1 MAAHYI
7 VEQVKD
13 WYRTGSI
20 SMYGNLLLND
30 RTIISIELYERSY
43 ELNPSISNRVI
54 GYVDNHR
61 TNFVST
67 LEFPMLQWNFISYAY
82 LHKIG
87 YMIRELSPFGRA
99 PLPNLKYIIHCI
111 TSKDTGITG
120 YEFQDKLVIEL
131 IDLDVAANN
140 LNLTKIVSSV
150 LGPKLLSE
158 NKIIEPDELDEIVG
172 RTRSQKPFADH
183 TWYDAWLIMFRY
195 FDKNERELSKEAL
208 KISQD
213 YERIFR
219 PYRVVYNTKTWQP
232 VPGLISVFIF
242 QLLTSSPP

>member
-1 MAAHYI
+1 
-7 VEQVKD
+7 
-13 WYRTGSI
+13 
-20 SMYGNLLLND
+20 
-30 RTIISIELYERSY
+30 
-43 ELNPSISNRVI
+43 
-54 GYVDNHR
+54 
-61 TNFVST
+61 
-67 LEFPMLQWNFISYAY
+67 
-82 LHKIG
+82 
-87 YMIRELSPFGRA
+87 MIRELSPFGRA

-158 NKIIEPDELDEIVG
+158 NKMIEPDELDEIVN

-208 KISQD
+208 KISQA

-232 VPGLISVFIF
+232 VPGLIPA
-242 QLLTSSPP
+242 LL